1 MTAETIKTA
10 RKIFRGYT
18 KYKMEISQLEAAIKY
33 HKSTAELDLN
43 DDIYS
48 ASVSH
53 GAGDTGIFAGYS
65 AEKIP
70 NIVEHMD
77 KLRAS
82 YDAEL
87 SKLLF
92 RRNTLRTITDS
103 VDIYIDSLDWA
114 DRTILHRR
122 FCESHHMNYDEISSE
137 VNLSADSVKKR
148 EQRLIKQYA
157 EISRGITLIA
167 ADIM

>member
-87 SKLLF
+87 SKLLY
-92 RRNTLRTITDS
+92 RRNTLQAITDS

-148 EQRLIKQYA
+148 ECKLIKEYA
-157 EISRGITLIA
+157 EIAKNTMLIA
-167 ADIM
+167 SSII

>member
-18 KYKMEISQLEAAIKY
+18 KYKMEISQLETAIKFRE
-33 HKSTAELDLN
+33 STAELDIN

-48 ASVSH
+48 ASVSR
-53 GAGDTGIFAGYS
+53 GAGDMGIFSGYS

-87 SKLLF
+87 SKLRY
-92 RRNTLRTITDS
+92 RRNTLQAITDS

-114 DRTILHRR
+114 DRTILRRR
-122 FCESHHMNYDEISSE
+122 FCENHHMNYDEISSE

-148 EQRLIKQYA
+148 EQKLIKEYA
-157 EISRGITLIA
+157 EISNGITLIVT
-167 ADIM
+167 DIM

>member
-1 MTAETIKTA
+1 MTAETVKIA

-18 KYKMEISQLEAAIKY
+18 KYKMEISQLETAIKY
-33 HKSTAELDLN
+33 HESTAELDLN

-77 KLRAS
+77 KLRAA
-82 YDAEL
+82 YDTEL
-87 SKLLF
+87 SKLKY
-92 RRNTLRTITDS
+92 RRNTLQAITDS

-114 DRTILHRR
+114 DRTILRRR

-148 EQRLIKQYA
+148 EQKLIKEYA
-157 EISRGITLIA
+157 EIVGNTIHIA
-167 ADIM
+167 ANIM